1 MDDMGWMKGDEP
13 FQVTTTN
20 GKKYWLSHD
29 TIKAGDFVVYQ
40 TASGLWREYGK
51 INPEKVDDANTFTDY
66 YKVIDPLMMEEEMD
80 ELDWIRKAPVSLPKD
95 HKPKEGSIM
104 ICIPGFTEEWN
115 NSKYNAAGFDPNYG
129 GGGYQEGK
137 VITVDSTTSWGK
149 EDRTVVWPKEGGYGV
164 YVDALNYY

>member
-1 MDDMGWMKGDEP
+1 MKGDEP

-80 ELDWIRKAPVSLPKD
+80 DMDWIKDAPVSIPKN
-95 HKPKEGSIM
+95 HKPKEGSTM
-104 ICIPGFTEEWN
+104 ICIPGFTEEWEWDN
-115 NSKYNAAGFDPNYG
+115 HKYNTASDDPKYG
-129 GGGYQEGK
+129 GAGYKEGR
-137 VITVDSTTSWGK
+137 VITVSRVVGG
-149 EDRTVVWPKEGGYGV
+149 DRTVVWPSEGGNGI